1 MTLANPEQM
10 RLFEAKKVAPYA
22 DRFVGDLSGE
32 RVYMPGGHDEYGR
45 YLEGLE
51 TAGAQRGGAKR
62 KNNRKSR
69 KAKKT
74 SKASKAKRSRKNRNR
89 R

>member
-1 MTLANPEQM
+1 
-10 RLFEAKKVAPYA
+10 LFEAEKVAPYA

-32 RVYMPGGHDEYGR
+32 RVYMPGGHDEYGT
-45 YLEGLE
+45 YLKGLE
-51 TAGAQRGGAKR
+51 TADPQRGGAKR

-69 KAKKT
+69 KASKAL
-74 SKASKAKRSRKNRNR
+74 KASKTKRSRKYRNR